1 MFTVLLE
8 KPVMKKFATIASN
21 ARNTSLLC
29 ASAAV
34 LLAAAPA
41 MDAAAAMTGT
51 APTVTPAATAAAG
64 YVVPTG
70 TKNLYVA
77 PNGSDSNPGTQ
88 TQPLKSITRA
98 DVLASAGTVVHVMP
112 GTYTVS
118 APSTGAAGIKTTK
131 SGTSSGHITYVSQVK
146 GGAKLVVTG
155 TGILWDSKGNYVD
168 ILGFDLTGSGRIGV
182 LAEGGNMKINQNYI
196 HDFSV
201 SGGCNGGGGGAIV
214 STGSVGN
221 VTMDSNI
228 VKNIGYQWVAGG
240 TCNTVQGLYIS
251 NANNIIT
258 NNVVSGV
265 AAVAI
270 QQWHGATSSTI
281 VNNTVFHNK
290 MGILIGQGDGGMT
303 TGSANNYV
311 ANNVVYDNKFYG
323 IIESGKVAGGN
334 RYVNNLVAS
343 SATAWKV
350 KGSVSGSI
358 SSNPLFVNYQPNGS
372 GDYRLSSSS
381 PAIDRGNATKAPK
394 VDVNGV
400 ARPRGAAIDIGA
412 YEY

>member
-1 MFTVLLE
+1 
-8 KPVMKKFATIASN
+8 MKKLNTIASN
-21 ARNTSLLC
+21 ARLTSLLC
-29 ASAAV
+29 AGATAI
-34 LLAAAPA
+34 LAAAPA
-41 MDAAAAMTGT
+41 MDAAAAMTGS
-51 APTVTPAATAAAG
+51 APSETAAATTTSG
-64 YVVPTG
+64 AYVVPTSAY
-70 TKNLYVA
+70 NLYVS
-77 PNGSDSNPGTQ
+77 PTGSDSNPGTQ
-88 TQPLKSITRA
+88 LKPVKTIARA
-98 DVLASAGTVVHVMP
+98 TALASAGYIIHVAP

-118 APSTGAAGIKTTK
+118 APSTGSAGILTTK
-131 SGTSSGHITYVSQVK
+131 SGTASSHISYVSDVK
-146 GGAKLVVTG
+146 HGAKLVMTG

-168 ILGFDLTGSGRIGV
+168 IYGFDITGSGRIGI
-182 LAEGGNMKINQNYI
+182 LAEGGNMKMKYNYI
-196 HDFSV
+196 HDLTV

-228 VKNIGYQWVAGG
+228 VKNIGYQWVAAG

-270 QQWHGATSSTI
+270 QQWHGATASTI
-281 VNNTVFHNK
+281 VNNTVFHSK
-290 MGILIGQGDGGMT
+290 MGILIGQGDGGAT

-311 ANNVVYDNKFYG
+311 ANNIAYDNKYYG
-323 IIESGKVAGGN
+323 IIESGLVAGNN

-343 SATAWKV
+343 SGTNWKV
-350 KGSVSGSI
+350 KGSVTGSI

-381 PAIDRGNATKAPK
+381 PAIDRGNATAAPK

-400 ARPRGAAIDIGA
+400 ARPRGAAFDVGA